1 MAQRDLWGA
10 RRHRMSS
17 ATGIATARPMHNAKN
32 RTDVSGNVGSPVV
45 RMGRRG
51 DALEPNVSPSDIVPC
66 LVALKPQT
74 MAPEPDQ
81 PARAQALP
89 HYEPMVGSSFGQPAT
104 HGMCSGVLASSA
116 DAISW

>member
-1 MAQRDLWGA
+1 
-10 RRHRMSS
+10 
-17 ATGIATARPMHNAKN
+17 
-32 RTDVSGNVGSPVV
+32 
-45 RMGRRG
+45 
-51 DALEPNVSPSDIVPC
+51 
-66 LVALKPQT
+66 